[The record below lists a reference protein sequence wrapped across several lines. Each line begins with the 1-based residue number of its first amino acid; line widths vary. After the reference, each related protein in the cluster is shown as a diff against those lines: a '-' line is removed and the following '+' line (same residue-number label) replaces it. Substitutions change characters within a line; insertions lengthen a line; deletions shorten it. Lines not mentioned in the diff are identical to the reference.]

1 MYRGFI
7 FAAAVRNEARRF
19 RKGSLWALAF
29 IFAAGTASP
38 AATVRNAPPFSFPSA
53 DGLKTLASLRGQPV
67 VLVIAR
73 SAKVK
78 ALRDQ
83 LKNLKS
89 VYHDLSSRGTVFVAA
104 IVEGDAAVASN
115 IPFAIASNGPGVAAA
130 YGMRGDFLIAI
141 IGRDG
146 NVDVQTDKA
155 LAGKRV
161 LEVLK
166 NNFDVQEKSRR
177 ELPKGPP
184 GQ

>member
-1 MYRGFI
+1 MEK
-7 FAAAVRNEARRF
+7 ALLA
-19 RKGSLWALAF
+19 ALAVF
-29 IFAAGTASP
+29 FAMATASP
-38 AATVRNAPPFSFPSA
+38 AATVRNAPPFTFPSA
-53 DGLKTLASLRGQPV
+53 DGMKTLASLRGQPV
-67 VLVIAR
+67 VLIIAR

-78 ALRDQ
+78 ALRTQ

-89 VYHDLSSRGTVFVAA
+89 VYHDLSSRGTSFVAA
-104 IVEGDAAVASN
+104 IAEGDPSVASN

-146 NVDVQTDKA
+146 NMDVQTDKP

>member
-1 MYRGFI
+1 MLAVI
-7 FAAAVRNEARRF
+7 FAMVSTSA
-19 RKGSLWALAF
+19 
-29 IFAAGTASP
+29 
-38 AATVRNAPPFSFPSA
+38 AATVRNAPAFTFPSA
-53 DGLKTLASLRGQPV
+53 EGVKTLASLRGRPV
-67 VLVIAR
+67 LLVIAR

-78 ALRDQ
+78 ALRTQ

-89 VYHDLSSRGTVFVAA
+89 VYHDLSSRGTIFIAA
-104 IVEGDAAVASN
+104 IAEGDASVGSD
-115 IPFAIASNGPGVAAA
+115 IPFAIASNGAGVAAA
-130 YGMRGDFLIAI
+130 YGMRGDFFIAV

-146 NVDVQTDKA
+146 NVDVQAEKP

>member
-1 MYRGFI
+1 M
-7 FAAAVRNEARRF
+7 RR
-19 RKGSLWALAF
+19 GSLAALAF
-29 IFAAGTASP
+29 FFAIATASP
-38 AATVRNAPPFSFPSA
+38 AATVRNAPPFTFPSA
-53 DGLKTLASLRGQPV
+53 DGMKTLAALRGQPV

-78 ALRDQ
+78 ALRTQ
-83 LKNLKS
+83 LKNLNS
-89 VYHDLSSRGTVFVAA
+89 VYHDLSSRGTIFVAA
-104 IVEGDAAVASN
+104 IIEGDAAVASN

-130 YGMRGDFLIAI
+130 YGMRGDFLIAV

-155 LAGKRV
+155 LPGKRV